1 MKAHSHAD
9 FKSTTY
15 LLYSNE
21 IGADQG
27 NVVDLSK
34 HSDNT
39 AVINTRNEDSEEVCQ
54 KCGLFLKVESKGF
67 VITVVK
73 N

>member
-1 MKAHSHAD
+1 
-9 FKSTTY
+9 
-15 LLYSNE
+15 
-21 IGADQG
+21 
-27 NVVDLSK
+27 VVDLSK

-54 KCGLFLKVESKGF
+54 KCGLFLEVESKGF
-67 VITVVK
+67 VVTVVK